1 MDNLGIRSVL
11 DDHNIVVRFHI
22 CYFDRT
28 FLYQKNMR
36 SKYVMGLSSSSVC
49 IRIFP
54 CDNFCSTWRPFWIV
68 NSKLLSTILGLFGDH
83 IHARCQRKGP
93 NEQKECFLM
102 LFIFFYE
109 FFLMNSLWKFLL
121 EKLIIEKIM

>member
-1 MDNLGIRSVL
+1 MDNMGIRSVP

-28 FLYQKNMR
+28 FLYQK
-36 SKYVMGLSSSSVC
+36 KYAVEVCYGSVFVFRLYTH
-49 IRIFP
+49 IS

-93 NEQKECFLM
+93 NVQKECFLM
-102 LFIFFYE
+102 LFIFFNE